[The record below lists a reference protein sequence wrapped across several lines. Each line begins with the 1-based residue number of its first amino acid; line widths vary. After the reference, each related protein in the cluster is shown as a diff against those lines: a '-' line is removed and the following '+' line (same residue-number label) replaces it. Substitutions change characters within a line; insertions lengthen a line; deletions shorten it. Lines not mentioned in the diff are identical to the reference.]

1 MAKDKKKNKNV
12 NIDVEKKG
20 NKEETQ
26 DKEA

>member
-1 MAKDKKKNKNV
+1 MAKHKKKNKNV